1 MTRAVREVPEVAAE
15 GRSIDSKPSPD
26 RLPQHLAIIMD
37 GNGRWAARRGLPRTA
52 GHQEGV
58 RRAKEV
64 VRACGEK
71 GIRVLTLFAFS
82 TENWRRPKE
91 EVGFLMDL
99 FQESLCREI
108 DSLTENNVVF
118 RVIGRV
124 RDLPAGIQREIER
137 GERKTAGNTGLVLNL
152 ALNYGG
158 RAELVDA
165 ARGLARRVQAG
176 ELRPEEIDEQSFG
189 AELYTAGL
197 PDPDLVIRP
206 SGEQR
211 LSNFLLWQSAY
222 AELYLTPAL
231 WPDFTVEELDR
242 ALAAYAARE
251 RRFGAV

>member
-1 MTRAVREVPEVAAE
+1 MAATDGSRAPQSTT
-15 GRSIDSKPSPD
+15 GN
-26 RLPQHLAIIMD
+26 LPQHVAVIMD

-52 GHQEGV
+52 GHREGV
-58 RRAKEV
+58 KRAKEV
-64 VRACGEK
+64 VQACGEK

-82 TENWRRPKE
+82 TENWRRPTD
-91 EVGFLMDL
+91 EVGFLMQL
-99 FQESLCREI
+99 FEESLRREVR
-108 DSLTENNVVF
+108 SLVDKNVIF

-124 RDLPAGIQREIER
+124 DELPAGVRREIEH
-137 GERKTAGNTGLVLNL
+137 GERETARNTGLVLNL

-165 ARGLARRVQAG
+165 ARDLVRRVQSG
-176 ELRPEEIDEQSFG
+176 ELGPGDIDEASFAAG
-189 AELYTAGL
+189 LYTAGL

-211 LSNFLLWQSAY
+211 LSNFLLWQAAY

-231 WPDFTVEELDR
+231 WPDFTAAELDR
-242 ALAAYAARE
+242 ALAAYAGRE